1 MKQRVVSFNEPNFVS
16 SRNGLVSG
24 EPLEH
29 SSPQQILQWAVE
41 TYGQD
46 LLMTSSFGMNG
57 VALIHMLQ
65 EITRINTILFIDT
78 GYHFPETLKTKQRI
92 EAKYGVRVQ
101 VLSPGLSVKD
111 QAQMYGLDLFE
122 RSPDLCCT
130 LRKIEPLRRALKQL
144 QPQAMVNARSRFQ
157 AKARQDLPVI
167 ERAMSPVRIHPL
179 ALWSHQQIKN
189 YVTSNGVPYNPLH
202 DRDYPSIGCWPCT
215 RPLRPGEHVRAGRW
229 VSKKKAECGLWA
241 MHYL

>member
-1 MKQRVVSFNEPNFVS
+1 MQQPVVSLNHPDFVS
-16 SRNGLVSG
+16 APIGSVSA
-24 EPLEH
+24 EPPEQ
-29 SSPQQILQWAVE
+29 SSPRQILRWAVE

-65 EITRINTILFIDT
+65 EITRIIAILFIDT

-92 EAKYGVRVQ
+92 EARYGVRIQ
-101 VLSPGLSVKD
+101 VLNPRLSIKD

-122 RSPDLCCT
+122 RSPNLCCT
-130 LRKIEPLRRALKQL
+130 LRKIQPLRRALKQL

-179 ALWSHQQIKN
+179 ALWSHQQIED
-189 YVTSNGVPYNPLH
+189 YVRSNGVPYNPLH
-202 DRDYPSIGCWPCT
+202 DQGYPSVGCWPCT
-215 RPLRPGEHVRAGRW
+215 RPLRPGEHMHAGRW
-229 VSKKKAECGLWA
+229 VGKKRAECGL
-241 MHYL
+241 